1 MLVIFTDFFSS
12 KKKGTPTAAH
22 ARMPRGYVLPS
33 YFILTGFTKKKSDS
47 KAQVGKTVWVPS
59 SDDSLTDQVEGSD
72 GVIGSV
78 TMTEVDTKLDLAQ
91 AYIDMGDPD
100 NASSILEEVLDEAEE
115 EQRQKAQKLL
125 DDLAH

>member
-1 MLVIFTDFFSS
+1 
-12 KKKGTPTAAH
+12 
-22 ARMPRGYVLPS
+22 
-33 YFILTGFTKKKSDS
+33 
-47 KAQVGKTVWVPS
+47 
-59 SDDSLTDQVEGSD
+59 
-72 GVIGSV
+72 
-78 TMTEVDTKLDLAQ
+78 MTEVDTKLDLAQ